1 MLDTVVPALSDW
13 AKTSAYFA
21 QLQLSG
27 TVDSGPKENQQVFG
41 ILVAVRLS
49 TFVHF
54 TSIPLHQVDELYGFY
69 FFDQKKL
76 EECHTKMLRVNYFA
90 NLLRF

>member
-1 MLDTVVPALSDW
+1 MVLDTVVPALSDW

-41 ILVAVRLS
+41 ILVAVRMS

-54 TSIPLHQVDELYGFY
+54 TSIPLHQVDELYGFS
-69 FFDQKKL
+69 FDQETL
-76 EECHTKMLRVNYFA
+76 EECHTKMVQVKLFLPIR
-90 NLLRF
+90 